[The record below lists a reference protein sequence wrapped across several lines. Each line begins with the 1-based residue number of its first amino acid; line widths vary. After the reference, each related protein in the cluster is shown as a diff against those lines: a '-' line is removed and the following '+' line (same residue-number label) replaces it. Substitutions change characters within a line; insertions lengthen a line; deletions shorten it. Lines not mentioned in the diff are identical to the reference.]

1 MNGQYVLKAVLK
13 DKRKRQ
19 IIIVETGADEYG
31 EEELKNTEIKTIV
44 TKEQFE
50 SISYKVKE

>member
-1 MNGQYVLKAVLK
+1 MNGKEVYSLGLLVIDNLP
-13 DKRKRQ
+13 
-19 IIIVETGADEYG
+19 IVNCWDGTNISG
-31 EEELKNTEIKTIV
+31 KNIKSIV